1 MGFKDKYCCYNGGE
15 RHNFEPRYDEV
26 PRVGAL
32 KNFTYQTEKELRA
45 ALYYKKYICDVCTW
59 CGKIIERLDK
69 ED

>member
-32 KNFTYQTEKELRA
+32 KKFHIPN
-45 ALYYKKYICDVCTW
+45 
-59 CGKIIERLDK
+59 
-69 ED
+69 